1 MINEPKILVIDD
13 DDDLRL
19 SLEEQLATSGE
30 FRVVTAET
38 AAKGIELIKNELPDL
53 IVLDLG
59 LPDMDGR
66 ELCKHLRKHGFKKP
80 ILMLTGNS
88 SDADQVLGFNAGVND
103 CVIKPF
109 RFTVL
114 LARIRAHLRQHEHS
128 EDAIFAIGPFSFEP
142 AAKMLLSETG
152 TKVHLTEKETLMLKH
167 LYRASGKA
175 VTRKELLEEVWGYDR
190 FPTTRTVDAHIVRLR
205 QKIEPK
211 PDEPRFILT
220 VHGTGYK
227 FVS

>member
-1 MINEPKILVIDD
+1 MTNEWKILVIDD
-13 DDDLRL
+13 DDGLRQ
-19 SLEEQLATSGE
+19 SLEEQLAMSGE

-38 AAKGIELIKNELPDL
+38 GAKGIALIKNELPDL

-66 ELCKHLRKHGFKKP
+66 EVSKHLRRHDGFKKP

-103 CVIKPF
+103 YVVKPF
-109 RFTVL
+109 RFAVL

-128 EDAIFAIGPFSFEP
+128 EDAVFAIGPFSFEP

-152 TKVHLTEKETLMLKH
+152 SKVHLTEKETMMLKH
-167 LYRASGKA
+167 L
-175 VTRKELLEEVWGYDR
+175 
-190 FPTTRTVDAHIVRLR
+190 
-205 QKIEPK
+205 
-211 PDEPRFILT
+211 
-220 VHGTGYK
+220 
-227 FVS
+227 